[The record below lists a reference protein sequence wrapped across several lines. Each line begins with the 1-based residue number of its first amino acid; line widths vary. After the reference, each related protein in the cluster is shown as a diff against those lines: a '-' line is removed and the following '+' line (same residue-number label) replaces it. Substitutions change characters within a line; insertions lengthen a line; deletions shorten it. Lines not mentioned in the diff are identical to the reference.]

1 MRRIRKRTVIV
12 LFLLVLSVG
21 GYLLFDW
28 FGDNLVQTAILL
40 NVLGMFNVVL
50 IVILTFMLLRSIV
63 KPMLEGRR
71 LPRLNLTLR
80 VKMTIFS
87 LLLVMVPSGVIVGM
101 GTVIIYNILDNWHN
115 PELSQSMEAA
125 QKLAADYEASV
136 AAETA
141 QFARVLGE
149 EITLDLL
156 QKREDIP
163 IFLRTR
169 LDRYRLS
176 SIEIYRN
183 GELLAM
189 IRNENEPLQSLQPAN
204 LGYRD
209 QLARGESFHNIMPL
223 SVGTYV
229 RFGTLLPIGEDIS
242 DRYTVVTGKLI
253 IRNMTRYLNSLKT
266 AVSRYENTQ
275 ESIQS
280 LKIFNISSL
289 LLIAIL
295 AIFSG
300 MWAGFKFTD
309 NFLRAFNLLLLGTE
323 RVSRGELDFGI
334 EVRGRDEMGRLMQS
348 FNLMIDKLR
357 THEQELRLRA
367 IEMESINQFL
377 EDKKH
382 YFEAVL
388 NCLPVGVISISNFGN
403 VQSINRFARD
413 ILGIRSRVEEGT
425 RLVSILSTDDDGARR
440 LNEMV
445 DHMMQDMEP
454 SLRQSLVFEGEDGPR
469 STDVTITH
477 LTARLSEDIGY
488 LIIIEDITKL
498 EQAQKM
504 LAWKE
509 AVRRIVHELKN
520 PLTPIKLAAERI
532 RFKAEKGPDGLRD
545 VVLDSVKPM
554 IEEIIAMQRLIENF
568 SRYAKMPPPR
578 VQSVDIHEL
587 LDETIHLVEP
597 EAGSVAIRKLYA
609 TSLAPMNLDRDLIKS
624 AFLNIMRNALAA
636 MEADEKGTLT
646 VKSIYFAAGHRVQ
659 VEISDT
665 GQGIPQDLKEKIF
678 IPYFST
684 KAKGDG
690 LGLAIVHN
698 IITAHGGHV
707 HVKDNFPRGSTFVI
721 DLPVG

>member
-1 MRRIRKRTVIV
+1 MKRMRKRTVIV

-28 FGDNLVQTAILL
+28 FGEELAQTAILL

-50 IVILTFMLLRSIV
+50 TAVLLFMLMRSIV
-63 KPMLEGRR
+63 KPLLEGRR

-80 VKMTIFS
+80 VKMTVFT
-87 LLLVMVPSGVIVGM
+87 LLLVVVPSGVIVGM
-101 GTVIIYNILDNWHN
+101 GTVIIYNILDTWHN
-115 PELSQSMEAA
+115 PELTQTIDAA
-125 QKLAADYEASV
+125 QQLVSNYESSMATD
-136 AAETA
+136 TA
-141 QFARVLGE
+141 HFAHVLGE
-149 EITLDLL
+149 ELTLDLL
-156 QKREDIP
+156 QSREALP
-163 IFLRTR
+163 IFLRSR
-169 LDRYRLS
+169 LERYRLS

-183 GELLAM
+183 GKMVAM
-189 IRNENEPLQSLQPAN
+189 IRNENEPLQSLTPAN
-204 LGYRD
+204 ESHGNE
-209 QLARGESFHNIMPL
+209 LAKGDSFHIILPL

-229 RFGTLLPIGEDIS
+229 RFGTLLPVGQDIS
-242 DRYTVVTGKLI
+242 DRYAVVTGRLI
-253 IRNMTRYLNSLKT
+253 IRNLTRHLSSLQT
-266 AVSRYENTQ
+266 AISRYENTRQ
-275 ESIQS
+275 SIHS

-295 AIFSG
+295 AVFSG
-300 MWAGFKFTD
+300 MWAGFKFTN

-334 EVRGRDEMGRLMQS
+334 EVRGTDEMGRLMQS
-348 FNLMIDKLR
+348 FNLMIDRLR

-403 VQSINRFARD
+403 VLSINRFARD
-413 ILGIRSRVEEGT
+413 ILSIRSRVEEGT
-425 RLVSILSTDDDGARR
+425 RLVTVLSETDDGAIR
-440 LNEMV
+440 LKHMV
-445 DHMMQDMEP
+445 DRVMQDMEA
-454 SLRQSLVFEGEDGPR
+454 SVRQSLVFEGEEGPR

-520 PLTPIKLAAERI
+520 PLTPIKLSAERI
-532 RFKAEKGPDGLRD
+532 RFKAEKGTEGLRD

-554 IEEIIAMQRLIENF
+554 IEEIISMQQLIENF

-578 VQSVDIHEL
+578 LAELDIHDL

-597 EAGSVAIRKLYA
+597 EAGTIEIRKLYA
-609 TSLAPMNLDRDLIKS
+609 ESGAPMNLDRTMLKS

-636 MEADEKGTLT
+636 MESETDGTLT
-646 VKSIYFAAGHRVQ
+646 VKTIYFAAGHRMQ

-665 GQGIPQDLKEKIF
+665 GKGIAPDMKEKIF

-698 IITAHGGHV
+698 VVTAHGGHV
-707 HVKDNFPRGSTFVI
+707 HVKDNYPKGSTFVI
-721 DLPVG
+721 DLPLG